1 MNRQKLLYLLLSVS
15 TSLILPIT
23 PLDRMNGIPTE
34 VCEYIALAAI
44 LCIIA
49 ACVVALFYFRK
60 ENSRTNRANAIILA
74 ALPFIVVLILGVAG
88 QEPLV
93 HGISFPALFL
103 YGAISELCALILLI
117 ALAFRAFRS

>member
-1 MNRQKLLYLLLSVS
+1 MNPTHEPPKIAVPASLSVS

-49 ACVVALFYFRK
+49 ACVVALFNFRK
-60 ENSRTNRANAIILA
+60 ENSRTNRANAIVLA
-74 ALPFIVVLILGVAG
+74 VLPFIVALILGVAG

-103 YGAISELCALILLI
+103 TAPSPNCA
-117 ALAFRAFRS
+117 R